1 MSPPTKSSTPRL
13 SEAARHVVVP
23 SGVVSTGWPSVRDKC
38 RDLGISFQLW
48 QDGAGRI
55 ILAKRTDGK
64 YAASVGGVV
73 ISIPRQVGKTFL
85 LGGIAFALSMLFP
98 NLTVL
103 WTAHRLRTANETF
116 TSMQGFA
123 LRKKIRPYVAKIV
136 RGSGEEE
143 IRFKNGSRILFG
155 ARERGFGLGFAEVD
169 VLVFDEAQ
177 RLTEAAIDDMVPATN
192 QSRQAAGALLLF
204 TGTPPRPAD
213 PGEVFRRKR
222 SECLSGE
229 DEDTAY
235 IEFSADRDANPD
247 DWRQV
252 AKANPSYPKYTPREA
267 IKRMRKNLGIES
279 YMREGLGIW
288 DEDGSVLPGWGSLV
302 AQEWSQHPAALALA
316 VSVDRDWAC
325 IGVVSDDEIPVL
337 GIPVSAGDDEPLH
350 RPGVDWVV
358 KEATRLYERHGLPV
372 AGDEGGPASGLLDD
386 LEEAGV
392 PVVRAKLPDYLDACA
407 RLFDL
412 VQARDVAHLGPDDP
426 VLQEA
431 VAAASRRTVSD
442 RWAWA
447 RKYGDIT
454 ALEAVTLAMWAR
466 EHDPM
471 PAIY

>member
-1 MSPPTKSSTPRL
+1 M
-13 SEAARHVVVP
+13 VVP
-23 SGVVSTGWPSVRDKC
+23 SGVVSTGWPAVRDKC
-38 RDLGISFQLW
+38 RDLGITYQQW
-48 QDGAGRI
+48 QEDAGRV
-55 ILAKRTDGK
+55 ILAKRADGK
-64 YAASVGGVV
+64 YATTVGGAVL
-73 ISIPRQVGKTFL
+73 SIPRQVGKTFL
-85 LGGIAFALSMLFP
+85 VGGIVFALCLLFP

-116 TSMQGFA
+116 TAMQGFA
-123 LRKKIRPYVAKIV
+123 LRKKIKPHVAKIV

-169 VLVFDEAQ
+169 VLFFDECQ

-192 QSRQAAGALLLF
+192 QSRHAAGALLLF
-204 TGTPPRPAD
+204 AGTPPRPDD

-222 SECLSGE
+222 TECLAGE

-235 IEFSADRDANPD
+235 IEFSADKDASPE
-247 DWRQV
+247 DWKQV
-252 AKANPSYPKYTPREA
+252 AKANPSYPKFTPREA
-267 IKRMRKNLGIES
+267 IKRMRKNLGVES

-302 AQEWSQHPAALALA
+302 AQQWSEAPAAFALA
-316 VSVDRDWAC
+316 VSLDRDWAC
-325 IGVVSDDEIPVL
+325 IGVVSGDEVPVL
-337 GIPVSAGDDEPLH
+337 GVPVSAADDSPLH
-350 RPGVDWVV
+350 RPGVDWVIA
-358 KEATRLYERHGLPV
+358 EAQRLYDAHGLPI

-386 LEEAGV
+386 LEGAGI
-392 PVVRAKLPDYLDACA
+392 PVVRLKLHDYLDACA
-407 RLFDL
+407 RLYDL
-412 VQARDVAHLGPDDP
+412 VKVRGVAHLGADDP
-426 VLQEA
+426 AMQDA
-431 VAAASRRTVSD
+431 VAAATRRTVSD

-454 ALEAVTLAMWAR
+454 ALEAVTLALWAR

>member
-1 MSPPTKSSTPRL
+1 MSPQTKSSTPRL
-13 SEAARHVVVP
+13 SEVARHVVVP

-38 RDLGISFQLW
+38 RDLGITFQSW
-48 QDGAGRI
+48 QQDAARI
-55 ILAKRTDGK
+55 ILAKRAGGK
-64 YAASVGGVV
+64 YAASIGGAVL
-73 ISIPRQVGKTFL
+73 SIPRQVGKTFL
-85 LGGIAFALSMLFP
+85 VGGIVFALCLLFP

-116 TSMQGFA
+116 TAMQGFA
-123 LRKKIRPYVAKIV
+123 RRKKIKPYVAKIV
-136 RGSGEEE
+136 LGSGEEE

-155 ARERGFGLGFAEVD
+155 ARERGFGLGFAKVD
-169 VLVFDEAQ
+169 VLFFDECQ

-192 QSRQAAGALLLF
+192 QSRQPAGALLLF
-204 TGTPPRPAD
+204 AGTPPRPDD

-222 SECLSGE
+222 TECLSGE

-235 IEFSADRDANPD
+235 IEFSADRDASPH

-267 IKRMRKNLGIES
+267 ILRMRKNLGIES

-302 AQEWSQHPAALALA
+302 AEQWSAQPAAIALA

-325 IGVVSDDEIPVL
+325 LGVVSDDEVPVL
-337 GIPVSAGDDEPLH
+337 GVPASAEDDAPLH
-350 RPGVDWVV
+350 RPGVDWVI
-358 KEATRLYERHGLPV
+358 KEATRLYETYGLPI

-392 PVVRAKLPDYLDACA
+392 PVVRLKLPDYLDACA
-407 RLFDL
+407 RLYDL
-412 VQARDVAHLGPDDP
+412 VKIRGVAHLGADDP
-426 VLQEA
+426 AMQDA
-431 VAAASRRTVSD
+431 VAAASRRPVSD

-447 RKYGDIT
+447 RKHGDIT
-454 ALEAVTLAMWAR
+454 ALEAVTLALWAR